1 MLEIITD
8 GEKTDLL
15 PDTQIELTFEQP
27 MLADD
32 RIPAPYSFD
41 YELPLTPRNRRLFG
55 YPDRTASDRAFE
67 KIPSEIVFSGI
78 VVARGTQKIDEV
90 TDRLTVSFTGAVF
103 PNRMRKYLSSLP
115 LGSLGLGSPMP
126 PLSGSDRVRTAQCY
140 TKYNEILSANIESF
154 QLPDQPYACM
164 VAPLEGIKG
173 VEMPESGGAGSY
185 VRQDTV
191 LINAYKNGYL
201 FADPGAEKT
210 HMSKILPAFRV
221 GWLFDELFGVDLRN
235 NIFNG
240 DFWKRLM
247 LVSRWHPKYLVED
260 DAPPIDIGLSSG
272 VKYADFLPKI
282 AANDF
287 VAQMLKLA
295 CATMF
300 IRGNSYE
307 IEYNGDVLTRSV
319 DVEDWTGRMIGEP
332 TISHED
338 GMIYDYGYSGEEG
351 RYSDEIV
358 PKEVDSISDMFAD
371 ANAGDDVTLRTY
383 RIATTGQLIESL
395 FDDDTSNRV
404 RFNVVNTLFG
414 KREEPETDGDEQD
427 ERSTF
432 DMKFNGSPLANNLR
446 CDIGDDSTTLGHFSY
461 IPEGDPIGEERPED
475 LTVGIYWGLKR
486 SLAINPS
493 GSVWTPGAYYPYL
506 SYCNYDAQGNRLG
519 DTTLRFDGAD
529 GLLQTRHRAFKEW
542 IERDKRLLTV
552 QVRLS
557 ALDLHRLDLR
567 NKVSIRNRMYLI
579 KTLSVVLT
587 PMRIETAEAELVEV

>member
-1 MLEIITD
+1 MLEIFTD
-8 GEKTDLL
+8 GEKTDLQ
-15 PDTQIELTFEQP
+15 PDTEIELTFEQP
-27 MLADD
+27 MIADD

-55 YPDRTASDRAFE
+55 YPDRAASDRMFE
-67 KIPSEIVFSGI
+67 KVPSEIVFGGV
-78 VVARGTQKIDEV
+78 VVARGTQRIEEV

-103 PNRMRKYLSSLP
+103 PDRMRKYLSSL
-115 LGSLGLGSPMP
+115 SLGGLSLGSPLP
-126 PLSGSDRVRTAQCY
+126 PLDGNDRVRTAQCY
-140 TKYNEILSANIESF
+140 TKYNEILTANIASDE
-154 QLPDQPYACM
+154 ACM

-173 VEMPESGGAGSY
+173 VEFPESGGSGSY
-185 VRQDTV
+185 LRQNTLFV
-191 LINAYKNGYL
+191 NAYNNGYL
-201 FADPGAEKT
+201 FACPGTERT

-221 GWLFDELFGVDLRN
+221 GWLFDKLFGAALQN

-260 DAPPIDIGLSSG
+260 DAPPIHIGLGAG
-272 VKYADFLPKI
+272 VSYADFLPKM
-282 AANDF
+282 AANEF
-287 VAQMLKLA
+287 VSQMLKLA

-300 IRGNSYE
+300 IRGNNYV
-307 IEYNGDVLTRSV
+307 IEHNGDVLTRSV
-319 DVEDWTGRMIGEP
+319 DVADWTGRMIGEP
-332 TISHED
+332 TVSLEE

-358 PKEVDSISDMFAD
+358 PKEVDSVSDMFAD
-371 ANAGDDVTLRTY
+371 ANAGDEVTLRTY
-383 RIATTGQLIESL
+383 KVATTGQLIESL

-404 RFNVVNTLFG
+404 RFNVVHTSFG

-427 ERSTF
+427 DRSTF

-446 CDIGDDSTTLGHFSY
+446 CDMEDDETTLGHFSY
-461 IPEGDPIGEERPED
+461 IPEGDVIEEDRPED

-486 SLAINPS
+486 SMAVSPA
-493 GSVWTPGAYYPYL
+493 GSVWMPGAYYPYL

-519 DTTLRFDGAD
+519 DTTLRFDGDD
-529 GLLQTRHRAFKEW
+529 GLLQTRHRVFKEW
-542 IERDKRLLTV
+542 IERDKRMLSV
-552 QVRLS
+552 RVRLS

-567 NKVSIRNRMYLI
+567 NKVSIRNRTYLI

-587 PMRIETAEAELVEV
+587 PLRIEPAEAELVEV

>member
-1 MLEIITD
+1 MLEIITN
-8 GEKTDLL
+8 GEKMDLL

-41 YELPLTPRNRRLFG
+41 YELPLSPRNRRLFG
-55 YPDRTASDRAFE
+55 YPDRAASDRAFG
-67 KIPSEIVFSGI
+67 KIPTEIVFSGI

-115 LGSLGLGSPMP
+115 LGGLGLGSPLP
-126 PLSGSDRVRTAQCY
+126 PLDGHDRVRAAQCY
-140 TKYNEILSANIESF
+140 TNYNEILLNNLASF
-154 QLPDQPYACM
+154 ELPGQSEAFM
-164 VAPLEGIKG
+164 VAPMEGIKG
-173 VEMPESGGAGSY
+173 VEVPESGGTGSY
-185 VRQDTV
+185 VRQDTLFV
-191 LINAYKNGYL
+191 NAYNNGYL
-201 FADPGAEKT
+201 SAYPGAEKV
-210 HMSKILPAFRV
+210 HMSKILPVFRV
-221 GWLFDELFGVDLRN
+221 GWLFDELFGPELKN

-240 DFWKRLM
+240 EFWKRLV

-260 DAPPIDIGLSSG
+260 DAPPVDIGLSSG

-287 VAQMLKLA
+287 VAQILKLA

-300 IRGNSYE
+300 IRGDRYE
-307 IEYNGDVLTRSV
+307 IEYNSDVLTRAV

-332 TISHED
+332 TVSIEE

-358 PKEVDSISDMFAD
+358 PKEVDSISDMLAD
-371 ANAGDDVTLRTY
+371 ANAGDEVTLRTY
-383 RIATTGQLIESL
+383 KVATTGQLIESL

-404 RFNVVNTLFG
+404 RFNVVHTSFG
-414 KREEPETDGDEQD
+414 KREDPETDGDEQD

-446 CDIGDDSTTLGHFSY
+446 CDIQDDVSTLGHFSY
-461 IPEGDPIGEERPED
+461 IPEGDPIEDERPED
-475 LTVGIYWGLKR
+475 LTVGIYWGRKR
-486 SLAINPS
+486 SLAISPD
-493 GSVWTPGAYYPYL
+493 GSVWTPGDYYPYL

-519 DTTLRFDGAD
+519 DATLRFDGED
-529 GLLQTRHRAFKEW
+529 GLLQTQHRVFKEW

-552 QVRLS
+552 RVRLS

-567 NKVSIRNRMYLI
+567 NKVSIRNRTYLV

-587 PMRIETAEAELVEV
+587 PTRIESAEAELVEA